1 MKILTRGGQALKSE
15 DIINFNILKKVDEED
30 LDEEA
35 EDAAQ
40 IEEIEIEAMEAEV
53 SLILL
58 YLSQSEK
65 IVSYSHKSGIRYS

>member
-58 YLSQSEK
+58 YL
-65 IVSYSHKSGIRYS
+65 

>member
-1 MKILTRGGQALKSE
+1 M
-15 DIINFNILKKVDEED
+15 DEED

-53 SLILL
+53 LLILWKL
-58 YLSQSEK
+58 QRKRGYILAGGVCEDRFLCLLHSESEFLAF
-65 IVSYSHKSGIRYS
+65 I

>member
-1 MKILTRGGQALKSE
+1 MKEFRINNKFFV
-15 DIINFNILKKVDEED
+15 IIFIKFSTFLPRNSLYPKLVDEED

-53 SLILL
+53 LLIL
-58 YLSQSEK
+58 
-65 IVSYSHKSGIRYS
+65 

>member
-1 MKILTRGGQALKSE
+1 M
-15 DIINFNILKKVDEED
+15 DEED

-53 SLILL
+53 LFILL
-58 YLSQSEK
+58 YLSSSESEK
-65 IVSYSHKSGIRYS
+65 NVSYSDESGFRYW